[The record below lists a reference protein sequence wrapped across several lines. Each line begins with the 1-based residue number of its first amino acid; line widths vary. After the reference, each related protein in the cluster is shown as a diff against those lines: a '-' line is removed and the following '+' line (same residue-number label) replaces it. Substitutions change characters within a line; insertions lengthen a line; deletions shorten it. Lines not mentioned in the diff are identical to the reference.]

1 VLILFLAAAIVAACL
16 VWPVI
21 AVKNN
26 RWLPTLA
33 LAAVALCA
41 FVDVAS
47 AQLVSVRVGGFR
59 SRLATPFASSC
70 TSAACAQAVQ
80 VVQPA
85 VVQAQAVY
93 AAPAIA
99 VQAVAV
105 QPVYGS
111 QVAVVQPFGVR
122 AFRSR
127 VGIRSRGVFRG
138 GRVALRARS
147 VRRR

>member
-1 VLILFLAAAIVAACL
+1 MKSLYLPLLALVAIV
-16 VWPVI
+16 I
-21 AVKNN
+21 G
-26 RWLPTLA
+26 
-33 LAAVALCA
+33 
-41 FVDVAS
+41 VDVAS

-59 SRLATPFASSC
+59 SRIATPFVSQACASG
-70 TSAACAQAVQ
+70 TCAQAVQ

-85 VVQAQAVY
+85 LVQAQVVQTY
-93 AAPAIA
+93 AAPAVA

-105 QPVYGS
+105 QSVYGS